1 MLEAGRIALNGGIYC
16 GDTRADVEAQHVAA
30 IYTAMQAA
38 RPTPDL
44 SNVEELVE
52 RANKSA
58 DRMHYWLDS
67 AIGNRFECEESSQV
81 IRALLDTI
89 TVLLDRSR

>member
-38 RPTPDL
+38 RPAPDL

-52 RANKSA
+52 NLKYVRGMLESDADFASA
-58 DRMHYWLDS
+58 KIVEQ
-67 AIGNRFECEESSQV
+67 AI
-81 IRALLDTI
+81 DTI
-89 TVLLDRSR
+89 TVLLGRR